1 MKTIKITID
10 GKEIRAREG
19 QTILEIAKDNK
30 IEIPALCFHPDLEAK
45 GGCRLCL
52 VEIKDKKGMHT
63 ACSVKAEN
71 GMEIITSSPKI
82 QRARKTNLELI
93 FSQHR
98 EECDDCVWYEK
109 CRMLKLAREYGLK
122 ITRFSDRK
130 KNFPCY
136 QFGPSVVFDSSKCI
150 NCRNCVEVCQK
161 QGVNFFDIK
170 EQNSFFEIFPTK
182 DKKRDCIYCGQCLAH
197 CPVGAFESV
206 GEYEDIEKPFQD
218 KSKVIV
224 VQFAPAI
231 RTSIG
236 EEFGMKPGEV
246 VTDKLVAAIRKLGV
260 DRVFDVSV
268 GADFTTMEEAKELM
282 EKIKKGKG
290 ACLSSCCPSWV
301 KFVEFY
307 YPEFIPCLAT
317 TRSPH
322 IILGAL
328 IKTYWAKN
336 EKIDPK
342 KIKVISIMPC
352 TSKKYEVERDELEID
367 GMEPVDH
374 VLTTRELA
382 RLFKKRNIDLKKIK
396 PEPADRPLGLPS
408 GAGVIYGATGGVA
421 ESALRTAYFMMTGKN
436 LNNIELKA
444 VRGMEG
450 IKKAEIKVK
459 GFKARMAVVTGTGNA
474 EKILKELQKNPKAYD
489 AVEVMACPGG
499 CIGGGGQPLP
509 STPEIRKQRAD
520 ALYQID
526 AKKKL
531 RLAHESPIVKKIY
544 QEFLSDEKLAHKICH
559 TKYFRKSKENNFK

>member
-1 MKTIKITID
+1 MKNIQLTINNKKI
-10 GKEIRAREG
+10 KAQEG
-19 QTILEIAKDNK
+19 QTILELARKNK
-30 IEIPALCFHPDLEAK
+30 IEIPTLCFHPDLEAK
-45 GGCRLCL
+45 AGCRLCL
-52 VEIKDKKGMHT
+52 IEIKGKKGMHT
-63 ACSVKAEN
+63 ACSTKAEN
-71 GMEIITSSPKI
+71 GMEIVTDSPKI
-82 QRARKTNLELI
+82 KRARKVNLELI
-93 FSQHR
+93 FAQHR
-98 EECDDCVWYEK
+98 EECDDCVWYDK
-109 CRMLKLAREYGLK
+109 CRLLKLSKEYGLK

-130 KNFPCY
+130 KDFPCH
-136 QFGPSVVFDSSKCI
+136 QFGPSIVFDTSKCI
-150 NCRNCVEVCQK
+150 DCRNCVEVCQK

-170 EQNSFFEIFPTK
+170 EKNSFFEVFPTK
-182 DKKRDCIYCGQCLAH
+182 DEKRDCIYCGQCLAH

-206 GEYEDIEKPFQD
+206 GEYEDIEKPFKD
-218 KSKVIV
+218 KSKTIV

-260 DRVFDVSV
+260 DKVFDVSV

-301 KFVEFY
+301 KFVEFN
-307 YPEFIPCLAT
+307 YPEFIPCIAT

-328 IKTYWAKN
+328 IKTYWAQK
-336 EKIDPK
+336 EKIDSK

-352 TSKKYEVERDELEID
+352 TSKKYEVERDELEIE
-367 GMEPVDH
+367 GMEPVDY
-374 VLTTRELA
+374 VMTTRELA
-382 RLFKKRNIDLKKIK
+382 RLFKKRKIDLKKIK
-396 PEPADRPLGLPS
+396 PEPADNPLGIPS
-408 GAGVIYGATGGVA
+408 GAGVIYGASGGVA
-421 ESALRTAYFMMTGKN
+421 ESALRTAYFMITGKN
-436 LNNIELKA
+436 LKNVNLRD

-450 IKKAEIKVK
+450 IKKAEINVK
-459 GFKARMAVVTGTGNA
+459 GLKAKIAVITGTGNA
-474 EKILKELQKNPKAYD
+474 VKILEELRKNPKAYA

-509 STPEIRKQRAD
+509 STPEIRRQRAE

-531 RLAHESPIVKKIY
+531 RLAHESPIIKTVYK
-544 QEFLSDEKLAHKICH
+544 EFLNNEKTIHKICH
-559 TKYFRKSKENNFK
+559 TKYFKKSREVKI